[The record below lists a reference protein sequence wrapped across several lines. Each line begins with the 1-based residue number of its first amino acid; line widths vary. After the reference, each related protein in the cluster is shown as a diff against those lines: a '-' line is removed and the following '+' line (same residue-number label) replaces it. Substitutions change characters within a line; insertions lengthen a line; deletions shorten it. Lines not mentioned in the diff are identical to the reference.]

1 MRELTEE
8 EKVAKLESDVV
19 REQQAK
25 AVLTNPEFMRAFTAY
40 RAKLFDSF
48 SSSNHDETE
57 RREEIYRQM
66 KSLDTVEATL
76 RKSLQDGRMARE
88 QLSLMQ
94 KVANKAKNIVGLR

>member
-8 EKVAKLESDVV
+8 EKEAKLQSDVV

-25 AVLTNPEFMRAFTAY
+25 AVLTNPEYSRAFTAY
-40 RAKLFDSF
+40 RAKLFERF
-48 SSSNHDETE
+48 SSSNHEDTE
-57 RREEIYRQM
+57 LREEIYRQM

-88 QLSLMQ
+88 QLSRMQ
-94 KVANKAKNIVGLR
+94 KLAKKAKNIVGLR